1 MFEHGDETMERRLEG
16 KWYISRE
23 IEESEISL
31 SIIFEKIENL
41 FFFFFLVKRLYLKLT
56 IK

>member
-23 IEESEISL
+23 IEESEISMYL
-31 SIIFEKIENL
+31 RKLRIY
-41 FFFFFLVKRLYLKLT
+41 FFFFW
-56 IK
+56 

>member
-41 FFFFFLVKRLYLKLT
+41 FFFLVKRLYLKLT